1 MTVYRWQDARS
12 CKQEVSSGG
21 MRSNGFSTQQRQESS
36 VGLESTETNK
46 CTQGTARRET
56 LDLEEDV
63 CSSHNQSFHLVALK
77 FKIARINQTD
87 NCFQGAVQTQVW
99 PRDIEHLCQAL
110 WSRSVLFREDKIWLH
125 RALSLKQVTF
135 TFSIPLL
142 SSKICLLLSLSHCA
156 LSLKEVT
163 VPFHPL
169 TLAREYVHAKEC
181 VKKLKGGEEWELS
194 VLSEHSLNLNHSSVT
209 VTFRYIHD
217 LRRNNIL
224 SPS

>member
-36 VGLESTETNK
+36 VGWESTETNRYF
-46 CTQGTARRET
+46 QGTARRET

-77 FKIARINQTD
+77 FKFARINQTD

-142 SSKICLLLSLSHCA
+142 SSKICLLLSLSQLCNIPQRGDFYFYFHFHIVHF
-156 LSLKEVT
+156 LSKRWLSSHSHLPGNMCTPRSAWRNSKVT
-163 VPFHPL
+163 
-169 TLAREYVHAKEC
+169 RS
-181 VKKLKGGEEWELS
+181 GNS
-194 VLSEHSLNLNHSSVT
+194 
-209 VTFRYIHD
+209 R
-217 LRRNNIL
+217 
-224 SPS
+224 